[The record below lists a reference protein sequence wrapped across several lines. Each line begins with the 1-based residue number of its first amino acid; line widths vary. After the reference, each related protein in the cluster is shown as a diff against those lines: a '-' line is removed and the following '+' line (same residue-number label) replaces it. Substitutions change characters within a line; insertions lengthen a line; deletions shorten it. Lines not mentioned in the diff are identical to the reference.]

1 MNFEDFIN
9 SNVKSGGQA
18 LPLYVTIFGHG
29 FERATQSITVPGTSE
44 MEIDLSKFAPMCNY
58 KLQIVPLCPMEE
70 EPGERAAAVSE

>member
-9 SNVKSGGQA
+9 ANVKIGGQP
-18 LPLYVTIFGHG
+18 LPLHVTIFGHG

-58 KLQIVPLCPMEE
+58 KLQIVPLCPTEE
-70 EPGERAAAVSE
+70 EPAERADVASE